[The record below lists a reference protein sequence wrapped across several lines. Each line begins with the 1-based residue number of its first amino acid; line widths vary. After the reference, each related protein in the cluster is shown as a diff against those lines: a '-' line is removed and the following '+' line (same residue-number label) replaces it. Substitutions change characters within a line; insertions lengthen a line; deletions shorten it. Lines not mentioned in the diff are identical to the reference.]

1 MKVINIY
8 GGPGTGKS
16 TVAAEVFVAHKKSGY
31 DVELIP
37 EYAKS
42 MVYEKRF
49 NILGEDQLYILAK
62 QHRCIYRLLD
72 QPMDYVIVDSPIINS
87 AAYNLHT
94 NLNQDILNLLVREL
108 DRKYDNINIF
118 LERNPDYGY
127 NPNGRLQSTTEEA
140 DQKADDIRQRLA
152 HFNIDYTTMI
162 NDEHTVEKIC
172 KLCR

>member
-8 GGPGTGKS
+8 GGPCTGKS
-16 TVAAEVFVAHKKSGY
+16 TVAAELFVILKKSGC

-62 QHRCIYRLLD
+62 QHRSIYRLLD

-118 LERNPDYGY
+118 LERNPNYGY
-127 NPNGRLQSTTEEA
+127 NPNGRVQATIEEA

-152 HFNIDYTTMI
+152 HFNIDYTAMI
-162 NDEHTVEKIC
+162 NDENTVEKIC